1 MPRRLGAEVTLIE
14 RDVVGGAAHLWD
26 CIPSKTMIAT
36 GGAMSF
42 SRRIHGMGL
51 EQQDAEVDIEA
62 LTEPHRGDQ
71 GPPAAGHHP
80 AAGEPGRAAA
90 ARHRRGWSATTTSR
104 STTAEGTRTISA
116 DAVLVATGSRPRIPD
131 WCVTDGERILTTR
144 DCYPPSIFPESIT
157 VIGSGVTGV
166 EFVHMFSQLRRQGH
180 PGGQPPAGAAAEG
193 PRGRRRARRR
203 LPASAA
209 STC

>member
-1 MPRRLGAEVTLIE
+1 MIIGGGPAGNTAATYAARLGAEVTVIE

-62 LTEPHRGDQ
+62 LD
-71 GPPAAGHHP
+71 
-80 AAGEPGRAAA
+80 RAASRRSSPA
-90 ARHRRGWSATTTSR
+90 CSRAPRRCWRARACSCSHGTARLSATTRSR
-104 STTAEGTRTISA
+104 SRPPRAPAACSGRRRA
-116 DAVLVATGSRPRIPD
+116 HRHRSRPRIPD
-131 WCVTDGERILTTR
+131 WCITDGERILTTR

-166 EFVHMFSQLRRQGH
+166 EFVHMFSSF
-180 PGGQPPAGAAAEG
+180 GAKV
-193 PRGRRRARRR
+193 
-203 LPASAA
+203 
-209 STC
+209 T